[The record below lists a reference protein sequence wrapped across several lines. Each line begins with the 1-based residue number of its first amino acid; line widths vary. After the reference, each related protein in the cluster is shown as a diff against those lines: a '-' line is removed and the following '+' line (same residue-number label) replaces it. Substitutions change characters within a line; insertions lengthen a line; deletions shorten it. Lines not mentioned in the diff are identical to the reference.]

1 MIVIRGAIP
10 APAHPR
16 RHTTAAPLTG
26 QVGAT
31 VVRLPQL
38 RPGGDNGSEAIQ
50 RLVEADRDRGRAF
63 AVAALTMGAA
73 NGGSAKLKDLGHG
86 VEADKIKVGI
96 AIVDYDVVEHV
107 DFPRARRPGGDCAG
121 LRRLHQRQ
129 RWCRRPDDR
138 AVHQDLSADPGHEP

>member
-16 RHTTAAPLTG
+16 RAHYGRAPLTG

-31 VVRLPQL
+31 VVRSPQL

-96 AIVDYDVVEHV
+96 AIVDYGAIAEHV
-107 DFPRARRPGGDCAG
+107 D
-121 LRRLHQRQ
+121 
-129 RWCRRPDDR
+129 
-138 AVHQDLSADPGHEP
+138 